1 MSIIFDFFFRKTEK
15 DFVHFREKPA
25 SAEEREIAA
34 VIEEFMRD
42 VNGPP
47 HNHTH
52 DYFTADA
59 RIRSTALGGASYT
72 PEEVH
77 TLKRRLDI
85 SFGDIF
91 LDDALISVDT
101 NGTEAHVSGALTWGD
116 GAFKKTSGRVFH
128 LVRSER
134 WRISAV
140 DWYAL

>member
-1 MSIIFDFFFRKTEK
+1 MSIILEFFLRKTRK
-15 DFVHFREKPA
+15 DFVHFRENPA
-25 SAEEREIAA
+25 TADEQEIAA

-47 HNHTH
+47 HDHTH

-59 RIRSTALGGASYT
+59 RIRSTALGEASYT

-77 TLKRRLDI
+77 ALKRRLDI
-85 SFGDIF
+85 SFDDMF
-91 LDDALISVDT
+91 LDDALISVGT
-101 NGTEAHVSGALTWGD
+101 NGTKARASGMLTWGS

-128 LVRSER
+128 LVHSER

>member
-25 SAEEREIAA
+25 SADEREIAA
-34 VIEEFMRD
+34 IIGEFTRD
-42 VNGPP
+42 ANSPP
-47 HNHTH
+47 HDHAH

-59 RIRSTALGGASYT
+59 RNRSTALGGASYT

-101 NGTEAHVSGALTWGD
+101 NGTEAHVSGALTWGS